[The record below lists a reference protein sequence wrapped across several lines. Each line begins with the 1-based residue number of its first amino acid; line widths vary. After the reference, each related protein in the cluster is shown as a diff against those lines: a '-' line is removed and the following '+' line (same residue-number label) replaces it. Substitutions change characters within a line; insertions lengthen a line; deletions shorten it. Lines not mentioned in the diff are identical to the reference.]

1 MRKTAIKQL
10 VSRLLTRLRRQ
21 AIRKSVTFYLTSV
34 PANTPPG
41 ATVYLAGSCNGWTTD
56 DPAYAFSYDS
66 ATGNYYLALPP
77 GRGTLD
83 YKLCRGSWPTIET
96 DADNLAIPNR
106 RYLFGLAPP
115 EVRLQVLNWEDQGGC
130 IPARQHSASPN
141 VHIVSP
147 AFAMPQLRRTRRVWV
162 YLPPGYAETTRRYPV
177 LYLQDGQNV
186 FDQYTSFAGEWGV
199 DETLDALAASGH
211 DLGGCLVVAVDNGA
225 KHRLDEYSPWRNR
238 RTGRGGEGA
247 QYAEFLVHT
256 LKPYI
261 DHHYRTQP
269 GREATGI
276 AGSSMGGLLATY
288 AALRYPA
295 VFGRV
300 GVFSPAYWFAGQPL
314 LAYVAQQSPRPDTR
328 WYFVCGTGE
337 SPTMVKLMA
346 AVHDALH
353 SAGVPAANLAFQ
365 ALPDGQH
372 AEWFWRREFEPAYRW
387 LFAESL
393 PAPVASPG
401 ATSLA

>member
-1 MRKTAIKQL
+1 MKKL
-10 VSRLLTRLRRQ
+10 FSRLLTRLGRR
-21 AIRKSVTFYLTSV
+21 AARRAPVTFRLTSI
-34 PANTPPG
+34 PANTPAG
-41 ATVYLAGSCNGWTTD
+41 ATIYLASSRNGWTTD
-56 DPAYAFSYDS
+56 DPAYAFSFDPS
-66 ATGNYYLALPP
+66 TGSYTLTLPP

-96 DADNLAIPNR
+96 DADNRAMPNR
-106 RYLFGLAPP
+106 RYLFGLDPR
-115 EVRLQVLNWEDQGGC
+115 EVPLQVLNWEDQGGH

-141 VHIVSP
+141 VHILSP

-162 YLPPGYAETTRRYPV
+162 YLPPGYAEGATRYPV
-177 LYLQDGQNV
+177 LYVQDGQNV

-199 DETLDALAASGH
+199 DETLDALAASGQ
-211 DLGGCLVVAVDNGA
+211 DLGGCIVVAVDNGA

-238 RTGRGGEGA
+238 RTGRGGEGE
-247 QYAEFLVHT
+247 QYVDFLVDT
-256 LKPYI
+256 LKPFI
-261 DHHYRTQP
+261 DYHYRTRP

-276 AGSSMGGLLATY
+276 LGSSMGGLLASY

-300 GVFSPAYWFAGQPL
+300 GVFSPAYWFAGPAL
-314 LAYVAQQSPRPDTR
+314 LAYVAQQAPRPDTR
-328 WYFVCGTGE
+328 WYFLCGTQE
-337 SPTMVKLMA
+337 SPTMAPLMA
-346 AVHDALH
+346 AVRDALRA
-353 SAGVPAANLAFQ
+353 AGVPAENLAFK

-387 LFAESL
+387 LFAEGL
-393 PAPVASPG
+393 PAAAVASPG

>member
-1 MRKTAIKQL
+1 MKKL
-10 VSRLLTRLRRQ
+10 FSRLLTRLGRRTKRR
-21 AIRKSVTFYLTSV
+21 APVTFRLTSV
-34 PANTPPG
+34 PANTPAG
-41 ATVYLAGSCNGWTTD
+41 ATIYLAGSCNGWTTD
-56 DPAYAFSYDS
+56 DPAYAFSYDPAADS
-66 ATGNYYLALPP
+66 YYLALPP

-96 DADNLAIPNR
+96 DADNRAIPNR
-106 RYLFGLAPP
+106 RYLFGQGPP
-115 EVRLQVLNWEDQGGC
+115 EVSLQVLNWEDQGGH

-141 VHIVSP
+141 VHIISP
-147 AFAMPQLRRTRRVWV
+147 AFALPQLRRTRRVWV
-162 YLPPGYAETTRRYPV
+162 YLPPDYAASARRYPV

-199 DETLDALAASGH
+199 DEILDALAASGQ
-211 DLGGCLVVAVDNGA
+211 DLGGCIVVAVDNGS

-247 QYAEFLVHT
+247 QYVDFLVNI

-269 GREATGI
+269 AREATGV

-295 VFGRV
+295 LFGRV
-300 GVFSPAYWFAGQPL
+300 GVFSPAYWFAGQAL

-328 WYFVCGTGE
+328 WYFVCGTQEG
-337 SPTMVKLMA
+337 PTMVPLMT
-346 AVHDALH
+346 AVRDALH
-353 SAGVPAANLAFQ
+353 DAGVPASHLAFQ

-387 LFAESL
+387 LFAEGL
-393 PAPVASPG
+393 PAAAGP